1 MCLKKFGVQALAR
14 GNPLVLRGDCAQ
26 ILGMTNTLL
35 SIGHGFTARE
45 FGKFVQ
51 AKGWRVIGTTRS
63 EEKAEEIKNLGVEP
77 AIWPGADL
85 KDAIFAATHILISAS
100 PTKDGDQ
107 FLSEYRD
114 AISQS
119 ANLKWIGYLST
130 TGVYGDHGGAWVDED
145 TPVKPSTKRGQYR
158 VAAENAWLASGLPV
172 HVFRL
177 AGIYGAGRGPFEKLR
192 NGTARLVKKQGQV
205 FGRIHIEDI
214 AQSLF
219 ASTLAPNPGRIYNLS
234 DDEPAA
240 PEDILTYAAQLLN
253 MPIPPTVDF
262 ETADMTPMARSFY
275 SECKRVRNDRMKTE
289 LGVTLKYSGYK
300 EALDAILAAEAD

>member
-1 MCLKKFGVQALAR
+1 
-14 GNPLVLRGDCAQ
+14 
-26 ILGMTNTLL
+26 MTNTLL

-45 FGKFVQ
+45 FGSFVQ
-51 AKGWRVIGTTRS
+51 AKGWHVVGTTRS
-63 EEKAEEIKNLGVEP
+63 GEKAAEINELGAKA
-77 AIWPGADL
+77 AIWPGSDL
-85 KDAIFAATHILISAS
+85 KDHIAEATHILISAS

-107 FLSEYRD
+107 FLAEYGE
-114 AISQS
+114 ALQESQK
-119 ANLKWIGYLST
+119 LHWIGYLST

-158 VAAENAWLASGLPV
+158 VAAEDAWLASGLPV

-177 AGIYGAGRGPFEKLR
+177 AGIYGPGRGPFEKLR
-192 NGTARLVKKQGQV
+192 NGTARLVKKPGQV

-214 AQSLF
+214 AQSLY
-219 ASTLAPNPGRIYNLS
+219 ASILSPNPGRIYNLS

-240 PEDILTYAAQLLN
+240 PEDILRYAADLLG
-253 MPIPPTVDF
+253 MPRPPEVDF

-289 LGVTLKYSGYK
+289 LGVTLKYPGYK
-300 EALDAILAAEAD
+300 EALDAILESERN